1 MVEPDLLP
9 MTPRG
14 VALSSSEVGTETV
27 GIVGGGYVGLTTAV
41 CLAELGFPIRILD
54 IDDRKVAS
62 LRAGEAPIYEP
73 GLEEILKKHLA
84 SGRIQATTDVA
95 EAMPEADFVFLC
107 VPTPAAADGSAD
119 TRYLEAASKD
129 IGPHL
134 KPNAIVI
141 NKSTVPVG
149 SFQVVADRIGRDDID
164 VASNPEFLREGTAI
178 HDFMN
183 PDRVVIGADDAAV
196 AARVGTL
203 YAKLDAEMVLTD
215 PASAEIIKYAS
226 NAYLATRLTF
236 INSIAEVC
244 EALGGDVEQVA
255 RGIGLDSRIGSSFLH
270 PGPGWGGSCF
280 PKDTRA
286 LTAMAKRSGFDFAF
300 MRGVVHAN
308 ERHMKRIAAKSLA
321 MLDGMPSESTIG
333 VLGLAFKAG
342 TDDTR
347 QSPAIE
353 VVTALV
359 EEGVKVRA
367 FDPKAHVEIDGL
379 EVVDDPY
386 KVAAGADLLIVL
398 TEWPEFADLDP
409 SMLADAMKT
418 PALFDTRDIM
428 PVADFEAKGFTVR
441 LLGRP
446 TVGELGSLA

>member
-1 MVEPDLLP
+1 
-9 MTPRG
+9 MT
-14 VALSSSEVGTETV
+14 ASNSAEDKIV

-41 CLAELGFPIRILD
+41 CLAELGFPVRILD
-54 IDDRKVAS
+54 VDERKVAS

-73 GLEEILKKHLA
+73 GLEELLQKHLSA
-84 SGRIQATTDVA
+84 GMITATMDVT
-95 EAMPEADFVFLC
+95 EAMPVADYVFLC
-107 VPTPAAADGSAD
+107 VPTPAAPDGSAD

-134 KPNAIVI
+134 KSGAIVI

-149 SFQVVADRIGRDDID
+149 SFQVVGQRIGRDDID

-178 HDFMN
+178 SDFMN
-183 PDRVVIGADDAAV
+183 PDRVVIGSDDPEV
-196 AARVGTL
+196 GARVAYL
-203 YAKLDAEMVLTD
+203 YEKLNAETVLTD

-255 RGIGLDSRIGSSFLH
+255 RGIGLDSRIGPSFLH

-308 ERHMKRIAAKSLA
+308 ERHMKRIAAKCLA

-342 TDDTR
+342 TDDVR
-347 QSPAIE
+347 SSPAVE
-353 VVTALV
+353 VVKDLV
-359 EEGVKVRA
+359 EEGVTVQA
-367 FDPKAHVEIDGL
+367 YDPKAKVEIDGL
-379 EVVDDPY
+379 VVCDDPY
-386 KVAAGADLLIVL
+386 KVAAGADLVVIL
-398 TEWPEFADLDP
+398 TEWPEFGELDP
-409 SMLADAMKT
+409 AVLAEEMKT
-418 PALFDTRDIM
+418 AALFDTRDIVS
-428 PVADFEAKGFTVR
+428 VADFEAKGFTVR

-446 TVGELGSLA
+446 SIGELGSLV